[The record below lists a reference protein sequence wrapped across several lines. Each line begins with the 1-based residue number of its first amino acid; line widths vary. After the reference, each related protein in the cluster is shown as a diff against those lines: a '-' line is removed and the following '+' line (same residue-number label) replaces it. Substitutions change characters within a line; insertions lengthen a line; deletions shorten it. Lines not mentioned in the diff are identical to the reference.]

1 LSWASAGARAS
12 APCRCSS
19 RSTLTGT
26 TPPDVF
32 GTFWT
37 GQEAGEDVRS
47 FAERLVLGVTH
58 ELRALDRAI
67 TVSATNWRIE
77 RMAVVDR
84 NVLRMAVYELLHDAP
99 TPPAVVIDEAIEVA
113 KKFGSEDSG
122 RSSTASSTTCAGAW
136 SGESCGRG
144 GDEGPAGGSGPVGR
158 PAGGGLRLSPGGGRQ
173 RCAPP
178 HRAHRGRDHV

>member
-1 LSWASAGARAS
+1 MGQRRRARECALQMLFQID
-12 APCRCSS
+12 
-19 RSTLTGT
+19 LTGT

-32 GTFWT
+32 VTFWS

-122 RSSTASSTTCAGAW
+122 AFINGILDDVRRRVER
-136 SGESCGRG
+136 GE
-144 GDEGPAGGSGPVGR
+144 
-158 PAGGGLRLSPGGGRQ
+158 LRTGGR
-173 RCAPP
+173 
-178 HRAHRGRDHV
+178 

>member
-1 LSWASAGARAS
+1 MGQRRRARECALQMLFQID
-12 APCRCSS
+12 
-19 RSTLTGT
+19 LTGT

-122 RSSTASSTTCAGAW
+122 AFINGILDDVRRRVER
-136 SGESCGRG
+136 GE
-144 GDEGPAGGSGPVGR
+144 
-158 PAGGGLRLSPGGGRQ
+158 LRTGGR
-173 RCAPP
+173 
-178 HRAHRGRDHV
+178 